1 MMEHIYFYLLWVLFS
16 VVGIWRM
23 LSLMSVSGR
32 VGNDDR
38 VMLLFMLTPA
48 CFLMTPVLLFVELMF
63 WVGRKIDKFRESPR
77 YVTWKIQRQIR
88 KRRRGPLVR
97 VVEHLHNKRKEKTR
111 EEDVPEV

>member
-1 MMEHIYFYLLWVLFS
+1 MEYIYFYISWALCS
-16 VVGIWRM
+16 VIGIWRM
-23 LSLMSVSGR
+23 LSLMSISGR

-38 VMLLFMLTPA
+38 VMILFALTPA
-48 CFLMTPVLLFVELMF
+48 SFLMTPILFVELMF

-111 EEDVPEV
+111 EENVPEV

>member
-1 MMEHIYFYLLWVLFS
+1 MVNMMSIT
-16 VVGIWRM
+16 
-23 LSLMSVSGR
+23 GR
-32 VGNDDR
+32 VGNEDR
-38 VMLLFMLTPA
+38 VMIFFMLTPVS
-48 CFLMTPVLLFVELMF
+48 LMMAPVILFVEVMF
-63 WVGRKIDKFRESPR
+63 WIGKKVDKFRESPR